1 MSDATT
7 PLHLIILAGGSG
19 SRARAGDDARPKQFA
34 VAAGRILLGW
44 SAHALVAH
52 PAVASLTVTCAG
64 TWRDTVAPSLPDHPA
79 TRFADPGPTRTASTW
94 SALEVLRGQAAP
106 GEDDLVAVHD
116 AARPF
121 VGTDLLGRL
130 YEAALEAG
138 GAVPGVP
145 VADTIVTSRPADEGA
160 VSYLDRDTL
169 FAVQT
174 PQVFRWS
181 LLHDVH
187 AWAAAEGAAFTDDGG
202 LLAARGEPPVI
213 VPGDETN
220 WKITTSADLVRA
232 CELLEASG

>member
-1 MSDATT
+1 VSDTTT

-19 SRARAGDDARPKQFA
+19 TRARTDDEARPKQFA

-44 SAHALVAH
+44 SARALAAH
-52 PAVASLTVTCAG
+52 PAVASLTVTCAEA
-64 TWRDTVAPSLPDHPA
+64 WRETTGPALPANPAP
-79 TRFADPGPTRTASTW
+79 RFADPGPTRTASTW
-94 SALEVLRGQAAP
+94 NALQVLTEAGP
-106 GEDDLVAVHD
+106 GDDDLVAVHD

-121 VGTDLLGRL
+121 VSTDLLRRL
-130 YEAALEAG
+130 YEAARESG

-145 VADTIVTSRPADEGA
+145 VADTIVAARPAAGDA
-160 VSYLDRDTL
+160 VNYLDRDTL

-202 LLAARGEPPVI
+202 LLAVRGEPPVV
-213 VPGDETN
+213 VPGDAAN
-220 WKITTSADLVRA
+220 WKVTTAADLARA
-232 CELLEASG
+232 CELLEAAG